1 MSTPDQPES
10 PQLTRKQ
17 MRELRN
23 TGVTPV
29 ITGPGEAEA
38 EDQPAPISSPEQA
51 PAPRPVS
58 VPDAAP
64 AMPTPAPVQAPAPAP
79 TAAPTVVAPLPRA
92 AEPVVIPP
100 APVADSSVDLGTA
113 PLTRRQARQQE
124 RIRTASVP
132 VITPEVAAG
141 VAAPQSIPIVPPAP
155 AQAPAPS
162 STTDA
167 PTRIITSVPA
177 SRPVAVATAEP
188 VTALFAGPTAPAP
201 ALPTEDPSHP
211 LPDHVAAPDED
222 DLRIFEDEGGP
233 VAPEDVRPTVNP
245 ALGAGLLAGAAA
257 SKPVT
262 SFDQLLQRDTATTG
276 SSAGP
281 STLIVSQAPSGS
293 PLVAP
298 VAATGEVIV
307 TGSWNLPE
315 GMGSTGHAPGTT
327 DGKEIDATLVDG
339 ELPTH
344 SSPTPISASA
354 AVSTA
359 VTPDEI
365 ITPPAPEKGN
375 KLMFT
380 LAITAGVLA
389 VALIG
394 VLVFALTAGVFK

>member
-1 MSTPDQPES
+1 
-10 PQLTRKQ
+10 
-17 MRELRN
+17 
-23 TGVTPV
+23 
-29 ITGPGEAEA
+29 
-38 EDQPAPISSPEQA
+38 
-51 PAPRPVS
+51 
-58 VPDAAP
+58 
-64 AMPTPAPVQAPAPAP
+64 
-79 TAAPTVVAPLPRA
+79 
-92 AEPVVIPP
+92 
-100 APVADSSVDLGTA
+100 
-113 PLTRRQARQQE
+113 
-124 RIRTASVP
+124 
-132 VITPEVAAG
+132 
-141 VAAPQSIPIVPPAP
+141 
-155 AQAPAPS
+155 
-162 STTDA
+162 
-167 PTRIITSVPA
+167 
-177 SRPVAVATAEP
+177 

-233 VAPEDVRPTVNP
+233 VAPEDARPTVNP

>member
-1 MSTPDQPES
+1 
-10 PQLTRKQ
+10 
-17 MRELRN
+17 
-23 TGVTPV
+23 
-29 ITGPGEAEA
+29 
-38 EDQPAPISSPEQA
+38 
-51 PAPRPVS
+51 
-58 VPDAAP
+58 
-64 AMPTPAPVQAPAPAP
+64 
-79 TAAPTVVAPLPRA
+79 
-92 AEPVVIPP
+92 VIPP

-132 VITPEVAAG
+132 VITPEIAAS
-141 VAAPQSIPIVPPAP
+141 VAAPHASAIPVAPPAP
-155 AQAPAPS
+155 TPS

-167 PTRIITSVPA
+167 PTRIIASVPVA
-177 SRPVAVATAEP
+177 PVSEPVPVTHSAEP
-188 VTALFAGPTAPAP
+188 FAALFAGPTAPAP

-211 LPDHVAAPDED
+211 LPDHQAAPDED

-233 VAPEDVRPTVNP
+233 VAADEPRATVNP
-245 ALGAGLLAGAAA
+245 TLGAGLLAGASA
-257 SKPVT
+257 SNPVVT

-276 SSAGP
+276 SAAGP
-281 STLIVSQAPSGS
+281 STLIVSQAPSGAS
-293 PLVAP
+293 LVSP

-307 TGSWNLPE
+307 TGSWNFPE

-327 DGKEIDATLVDG
+327 DGKEVDAALVDG

-375 KLMFT
+375 KLMLT

-394 VLVFALTAGVFK
+394 VLVFALVTGVFK